1 MSTRDFQTP
10 HPEQPGICL
19 PSSKE
24 KEAKFSHRNG
34 EGGASNTSWHKAA
47 SSICLEVE
55 GETGRQTEFLPVL
68 GLASL
73 LADHSAWVRGQEPSH
88 PLSLSLS

>member
-1 MSTRDFQTP
+1 MSLGLGVHQGFPDP

-19 PSSKE
+19 SSSKE
-24 KEAKFSHRNG
+24 KEAKFSHMNG
-34 EGGASNTSWHKAA
+34 EGGANNLSWHKPA

-68 GLASL
+68 GPARP
-73 LADHSAWVRGQEPSH
+73 ASH